1 MDAPRR
7 LLSYIFL
14 MGKKCSQ
21 HLIEINMRTFAY
33 FDWRMWPKYFP
44 HEIHRIN
51 VGLGGGGGD
60 GVRQGLL

>member
-1 MDAPRR
+1 
-7 LLSYIFL
+7 